1 MTDHLRPEEFV
12 EALDGLAEAP
22 ARAHLAACAECRAQ
36 VDELREVIRESAG
49 VESPAPSPLF
59 WDHFS
64 DRVRHAT
71 AILPA
76 RAPWWQG
83 VWRPA
88 AVFAAAAGA
97 VALIVALQPRA
108 TDAPALVVSQ
118 APAAPVAEL
127 AEMPDDGSWSFVVG
141 LASELDYADVKQL
154 AEPRA
159 GIADGMIEE
168 LTPAQRVELARLL
181 EKEMGVQ

>member
-12 EALDGLAEAP
+12 EVLDGVAEAP
-22 ARAHLAACAECRAQ
+22 ARAHLATCAECRAQ
-36 VDELREVIRESAG
+36 LDELHEVMRESAG
-49 VESPAPSPLF
+49 VDAPVPSPLF

-71 AILPA
+71 AVLPA

-97 VALIVALQPRA
+97 VALIVVLQSRP
-108 TDAPALVVSQ
+108 TDAPGLSMAE
-118 APAAPVAEL
+118 APTTPVAEM
-127 AEMPDDGSWSFVVG
+127 AEMPDDGSWSLVVG
-141 LASELDYADVKQL
+141 LASELNYADVKV
-154 AEPRA
+154 ATEPVA
-159 GIADGMIEE
+159 GTADVMIAE
-168 LTPAQRVELARLL
+168 LTPSQRSELARLL